1 MKQFQPRPHKSIQP
15 RKQRSRS
22 QQIQA
27 NTESGQQVPHMAGSS
42 QPQPLLCIGRPIDA
56 GDSLLHNPN
65 DAYLNWLRVIRL
77 RLVKLGHAFGVL
89 RDDDTFLKLTDSLCL
104 ENATEFVAQSGLN
117 PFLESLQYLESQWSQ
132 ALEGPYFYTPAIN
145 HNLAMVR
152 DCAQLDDTELS
163 VLGLAILF
171 HTEPSLSACANLLGH
186 WRGSQVARLFSALLN
201 FDADDIER
209 ALSVNGR
216 LHRSSLLTIDMRGE
230 GDIASRLDMLNMSFP
245 HRMLKQQPDVYSIVR
260 GLVSPAPP
268 AQLSLEDFEHVQP
281 LQGTLAY
288 LDQALKTGMTGVN
301 VLLYGPP
308 GTGKTQLSLLIGQQ
322 LGRPVLSV
330 ASTDVSGD
338 PMSPIGRT
346 RMYRLAQSVFGPSR
360 PIVLFDECEEIFVRQ
375 PVFTDEDQPVV
386 ASKSWLNQ
394 VLESNPAP
402 TLWVCNHIDGMDP
415 AVLRRF
421 DICLHIQAG
430 SQRHRQLQLTKSC
443 GTWLD
448 QHSVQ
453 HISQHPGVTP
463 ALIDQAAHVISTL
476 GQQLGES
483 GRAAFA
489 HQLLQSKLKVAG
501 HRRLDSFKAPGN
513 EFRPE
518 WVNTT
523 AHLPSLVEG
532 LRATRDARICLY
544 GPPGTGK
551 TAFGHWLAQELDMPH
566 ILCKA
571 SDVLGPH
578 VGETERSIARL
589 FERAEQESALLQID
603 EVDSLLRERQD
614 MKQSWEVS
622 LVNEMLA
629 QMDGYSGVFIASTN
643 LVDTLD
649 EAALRRFDL
658 TLKFDCL
665 RPDQATDLFRQTC
678 WTLLQQHPE
687 DALLAECKPNDGWT
701 AGDFEQ
707 VMRRARLQRVEGCRQ
722 VLELVKQASCA
733 RTRTRVGTMGFV

>member
-1 MKQFQPRPHKSIQP
+1 MSRIPLRISGVMWLAILFLLLIPLLHKLLSHITAQGISVCHSLRYGQRETQHKEMNSGMKQFQPRTQKPSRL
-15 RKQRSRS
+15 RKQRLMAH
-22 QQIQA
+22 QLQT
-27 NTESGQQVPHMAGSS
+27 NTESGQPDPGMAGTCQSCS
-42 QPQPLLCIGRPIDA
+42 LLCIGSPYDA
-56 GDSLLHNPN
+56 SDSLLHNPN
-65 DAYLNWLRVIRL
+65 DLYLQWLRVIRL
-77 RLVKLGHAFGVL
+77 RLVLLGHAFGVL
-89 RDDDTFLKLTDSLCL
+89 HDEEPFQKLTNSLCL
-104 ENATEFVAQSGLN
+104 ENASEFVAQSGLT

-132 ALEGPYFYTPAIN
+132 ALKGPFVYTQALN

-152 DCAQLDDTELS
+152 DSAQLHDTELS

-171 HTEPSLSACANLLGH
+171 HTEPSLSACANVLGP

-201 FDADDIER
+201 FDADDIDR

-216 LHRSSLLTIDMRGE
+216 LHRSSLLIIDMRGE

-245 HRMLKQQPDVYSIVR
+245 HRMLKEQPDIYSIVR

-288 LDQALKTGMTGVN
+288 LDQVLKTGTSGVN

-360 PIVLFDECEEIFVRQ
+360 PIVLFDECEEIFVRH

-386 ASKSWLNQ
+386 ASKSWLNH

-430 SQRHRQLQLTKSC
+430 SQRHRELQLTKSC

-448 QHSVQ
+448 HQSVQ
-453 HISQHPGVTP
+453 HISQHQGVTP
-463 ALIDQAAHVISTL
+463 ALIDQTAHVLSTL

-483 GRAAFA
+483 GREAFA
-489 HQLLQSKLKVAG
+489 HQLLQGKLKVAG

-551 TAFGHWLAQELDMPH
+551 TAFGHWLAQQLDMPH

-578 VGETERSIARL
+578 V
-589 FERAEQESALLQID
+589 
-603 EVDSLLRERQD
+603 
-614 MKQSWEVS
+614 
-622 LVNEMLA
+622 VNP
-629 QMDGYSGVFIASTN
+629 S
-643 LVDTLD
+643 
-649 EAALRRFDL
+649 AAL
-658 TLKFDCL
+658 
-665 RPDQATDLFRQTC
+665 PDSSNV
-678 WTLLQQHPE
+678 P
-687 DALLAECKPNDGWT
+687 K
-701 AGDFEQ
+701 
-707 VMRRARLQRVEGCRQ
+707 RRAHCCKSMRSTACYVN
-722 VLELVKQASCA
+722 VK
-733 RTRTRVGTMGFV
+733 T